1 MLPQVKGASFKSSK
15 GISFS
20 NGDHGDGGD
29 VEAENDGP
37 FETSRTKG
45 SKAASSMKGRSF
57 EVDGEVPLT
66 RGRSVHFGQPDEVEF
81 DGDQPQLFVR
91 QMSAHSRAARSPSAR
106 ERSPLYRDTGESR
119 SPTRGSTRGSRGFKS
134 PQKLRFADQ
143 SDGDDDGRGGGGD
156 HDHDDDDDRNDRI
169 SRHSSGNRS
178 RRSKAGSARSGESAS
193 GPTKQHDTSGRW
205 ASKYSE
211 QPKPGGQAAEVLDR
225 LLGKRSGVLV
235 PEQTKRAGT
244 TGSSRQV
251 SAVRFVD
258 GRAEDVGG
266 GGSEDDGEVADEEHI
281 AGDFLRI
288 ESKPTSP
295 LAPVHRQGSKGG
307 EGEASVTSPPR
318 GGKGLWKAAAKD
330 WKKAA
335 AIDPADPNINRVGLP
350 KKLAVGVADVV
361 LAVKAKDAEA
371 RRKEEA
377 RQARL
382 LKPKEVLDPRL
393 ERAMA
398 YFKDKAGTTQV
409 GVASENQWIA
419 DAVRDAQKV
428 DPNVLPLPQCCVAGA
443 VLGIPSCRTTGA
455 P

>member
-1 MLPQVKGASFKSSK
+1 VRGASESRLGMLPQVKGASFKSSK

-20 NGDHGDGGD
+20 NVDHGDDGN
-29 VEAENDGP
+29 VEAEDDGP

-45 SKAASSMKGRSF
+45 SKAASSMKGKSF
-57 EVDGEVPLT
+57 EVNGEVPLT

-143 SDGDDDGRGGGGD
+143 SDGDDDGRGRVAD
-156 HDHDDDDDRNDRI
+156 HDDVDDDDRNDRV

-178 RRSKAGSARSGESAS
+178 RRSKAGSARSGDSAS

-235 PEQTKRAGT
+235 PEQTKR
-244 TGSSRQV
+244 TGSSRQA

-258 GRAEDVGG
+258 GRAEEVGE
-266 GGSEDDGEVADEEHI
+266 GGSEDGGEDDDEEHI
-281 AGDFLRI
+281 AGDFLRV

-295 LAPVHRQGSKGG
+295 LAPLHRQGSGGG
-307 EGEASVTSPPR
+307 EGEAGIASPPR
-318 GGKGLWKAAAKD
+318 GGKGLWRAAARD

-335 AIDPADPNINRVGLP
+335 AIDPADPDIQRVGLP

-361 LAVKAKDAEA
+361 LAVKAREAEA

-382 LKPKEVLDPRL
+382 LKPREVLDP
-393 ERAMA
+393 
-398 YFKDKAGTTQV
+398 
-409 GVASENQWIA
+409 
-419 DAVRDAQKV
+419 
-428 DPNVLPLPQCCVAGA
+428 LPKP
-443 VLGIPSCRTTGA
+443 
-455 P
+455 